1 MFSFKMLNIILLICS
16 FLVLGVASYT
26 DIKSRR
32 IPNKLSI
39 IMLLL
44 SIINVTA
51 NIIAGDVKHTLVS
64 TAIGGLLSLIL
75 VGIPYI
81 ANKSLGAGDLKLSVA
96 AGLFFGYK
104 NTLSMLFIAFFICA
118 IFSVILF
125 VMNKK
130 GRNFKLD
137 SIPFAPFLLTGALY
151 AIITRFIL

>member
-1 MFSFKMLNIILLICS
+1 MSSFKMLNIILLICF
-16 FLVLGVASYT
+16 FLILGVASLT

-39 IMLLL
+39 FMLLL
-44 SIINVTA
+44 SIINATA
-51 NIIAGDVKHTLVS
+51 NIIVGDARQTIIS
-64 TAIGGLLSLIL
+64 TAIGGLLSFIL
-75 VGIPYI
+75 VGLPYVV
-81 ANKSLGAGDLKLSVA
+81 NKSLGAGDLKISVT
-96 AGLFFGYK
+96 AGLFLGYK
-104 NTLSMLFIAFFICA
+104 STLSMLFIAFFICA

>member
-1 MFSFKMLNIILLICS
+1 MFSFKTLNIILLICF
-16 FLVLGVASYT
+16 FLILGVASFT

-39 IMLLL
+39 FMLLL

-51 NIIAGDVKHTLVS
+51 NIIVGNTRQTIVS
-64 TAIGGLLSLIL
+64 TAIGGLLSFIL
-75 VGIPYI
+75 VGLPYVV
-81 ANKSLGAGDLKLSVA
+81 NKSLGAGDFKISVA

-104 NTLSMLFIAFFICA
+104 STLSMLFIAFFICA